1 MNKPALSALISLA
14 CLPFA
19 LAAQTPEA
27 PALRSVDLS
36 AVAKPAAATPANLTA
51 YAKSATLAEGLFKQS
66 LGGICLDAKGNLVV
80 GGDQLVVTFDTTGK
94 EIARHKLDFTAGAV
108 LAAGDA
114 IYVADNRGK
123 RVVKLG
129 ADGKV
134 AQTLSDNLR
143 SATGLAM
150 HGDILLVADSSGGCV
165 HKFGKDGKALGTI
178 ARKAGARRGNIATCC
193 GILDV
198 SVNEKGD
205 ILVAELG
212 AHRVSVYN
220 LEGTRTATWGKEGD
234 RPEDFCGC
242 CNPVSITSAKNAV
255 VVSEKTIPR
264 VKIYSADGSTLK
276 AVIGLKDFA
285 AGCSDLDLA
294 AGADGRIYAT
304 DEVRRAVLV
313 FSPAK

>member
-1 MNKPALSALISLA
+1 MNKSVLSALFTLA
-14 CLPFA
+14 CLP
-19 LAAQTPEA
+19 LGMAATPVA
-27 PALRSVDLS
+27 PAAKSVDLT
-36 AVAKPAAATPANLTA
+36 AAAAKTAAANLTA
-51 YAKSATLAEGLFKQS
+51 YTKTATIAEGLFKQS

-80 GGDQLVVTFDTTGK
+80 GGDQLVVVFDTAGK
-94 EIARHKLDFTAGAV
+94 EIARHQLDFMAGAV
-108 LAAGDA
+108 LAVKDG

-134 AQTLSDNLR
+134 TQTLSENLR
-143 SATGLAM
+143 SATGLAL
-150 HGDILLVADSSGGCV
+150 HGDTLLVADSSGGCV
-165 HKFGKDGKALGTI
+165 HKFAADGKALGTI

-198 SVNEKGD
+198 SVNAKGE

-220 LEGTRTATWGKEGD
+220 MEGTRTTTWGKEGD
-234 RPEDFCGC
+234 KPEEFCGC
-242 CNPVSITSAKNAV
+242 CNPVSITAAKDAV
-255 VVSEKTIPR
+255 IVSEKTIPR
-264 VKIYSADGSTLK
+264 VKVYSADGATLK

-294 AGADGRIYAT
+294 AGDDGRIYAT

-313 FSPAK
+313 FAPAK